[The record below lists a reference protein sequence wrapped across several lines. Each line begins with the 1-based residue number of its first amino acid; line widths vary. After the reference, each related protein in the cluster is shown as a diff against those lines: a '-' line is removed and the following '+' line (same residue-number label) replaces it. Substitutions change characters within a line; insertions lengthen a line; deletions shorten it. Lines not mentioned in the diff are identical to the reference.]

1 MINIELMVGMYIV
14 VAVGVLLFL
23 GTRTLLPSSLKG
35 CILIFIISVLWPVLI
50 VAYILMMT
58 YAFVS
63 TLFKNPEGD
72 TRD

>member
-1 MINIELMVGMYIV
+1 MINVELMIGMYLV
-14 VAVGVLLFL
+14 VAVGVSLFL
-23 GTRTLLPSSLKG
+23 GTRTPLPASLKG

-50 VAYILMMT
+50 VAYILMMA